1 MTRIPAETLRQFA
14 EAVFGALGVDE
25 ERARLL
31 ADGVLQGA
39 LRGHPGQGQGMG
51 RLRGYVNRV
60 SNDEIDVASR
70 PQVITETPVLTLI
83 DGQNGFGQVI
93 ATEAMHRAM
102 DKASAIGVGV
112 TGVRHSNHLGIT
124 AYTAMLALERD
135 QIGICLSNAGPE
147 MAPWGG
153 LTPLLGTNPWGVA
166 VPTGGDFPIVLD
178 MALTTSGKGMMRWRA
193 REGLPM
199 PATWALTRDGQVT
212 TDPAAAD
219 DGPLLPIGEFKGTG
233 LSLITDILSGVLTG
247 AAFGS
252 RPYADS
258 KNHDVGHFMI
268 AIDIAPWLPLP
279 EFQRRVQDFMAEL
292 KTSHLA
298 PGFDEILLPGELEHR
313 RTVERLANG
322 VPVADDT
329 LADLHALAAQLAID
343 DPLPAPSGVASGEV
357 LV

>member
-1 MTRIPAETLRQFA
+1 MTRVPAETLRLFG

-25 ERARLL
+25 ERAQLL

-39 LRGHPGQGQGMG
+39 LRGHHGQGQGMG
-51 RLRGYVNRV
+51 RLRGYSNRV
-60 SNDEIDVASR
+60 ANGEIDVASR
-70 PQVITETPVLTLI
+70 PQVIEETPVLTLI
-83 DGQNGFGQVI
+83 DGHNGFGQVV
-93 ATEAMHRAM
+93 AAEAMRRAM

-112 TGVRHSNHLGIT
+112 AGVRHSNHIGIA
-124 AYTAMLALERD
+124 AYTAMLALARD

-166 VPTGGDFPIVLD
+166 VPTGGEFPIVLD

-193 REGLPM
+193 REGQPI
-199 PATWALTRDGQVT
+199 PTTWALTRDGQVT

-219 DGPLLPIGEFKGTG
+219 DGPLLPIGEFKGSG
-233 LSLITDILSGVLTG
+233 LSLVTDILCGVLTG

-252 RPYADS
+252 RPYADPKS
-258 KNHDVGHFMI
+258 HDVGHFMI
-268 AIDIAPWLPLP
+268 ALDIARWMPLP
-279 EFQRRVQDFMAEL
+279 EFQQRVQSFMAEL
-292 KTSHLA
+292 KASRTA

-313 RTVERLANG
+313 RSTDRLAHG

-329 LADLHALAAQLAID
+329 LIDLHALATQLAID
-343 DPLPAPSGVASGEV
+343 DPLPAPSGVAASGV